1 MLRECICMDYM
12 ILINFFSKDTLIIS
26 PSISLRQWKG
36 FGLRKPKG
44 MSNIIPLTDFTLKI
58 FQGLRLWDVVSLL
71 WWPFRTHWHE
81 THLFRYCRGLCFEYT
96 YKKWM
101 HRTIFFFGGGKKK
114 ETCFAHTWYKKNL
127 LEIKNN

>member
-81 THLFRYCRGLCFEYT
+81 TPFQILSWFMFWIYLQKMNAQDH
-96 YKKWM
+96 
-101 HRTIFFFGGGKKK
+101 FFFWRGEKKGNLL
-114 ETCFAHTWYKKNL
+114 AHTWYKKNL